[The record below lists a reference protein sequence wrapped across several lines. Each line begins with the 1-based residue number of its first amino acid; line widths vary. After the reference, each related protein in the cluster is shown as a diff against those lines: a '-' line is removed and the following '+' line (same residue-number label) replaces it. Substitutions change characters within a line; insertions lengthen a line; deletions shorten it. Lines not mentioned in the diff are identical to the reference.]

1 MEIVCLSS
9 NLLDNNAT
17 ICSFAGQT
25 IDPCENTISS
35 FRSFQLHNIYNSGV
49 LPKKIDVKG
58 LPLGTHKIHVTA
70 TDVFGSTAVTSF
82 DYLGKG
88 AHCKVRQWERRL
100 LLQTYSMIMLYD
112 NVELT

>member
-1 MEIVCLSS
+1 MIDCSLNSEMEIVCLSS
-9 NLLDNNAT
+9 NLLDNNST

-25 IDPCENTISS
+25 IDPCENTIILPFIPTSK
-35 FRSFQLHNIYNSGV
+35 HNSGV

-58 LPLGTHKIHVTA
+58 LPLGTHKIHLTA

-88 AHCKVRQWERRL
+88 GTL
-100 LLQTYSMIMLYD
+100 
-112 NVELT
+112 